1 VTGNARH
8 NQRHHDRAP
17 ARLLGH
23 ALRYDRQ
30 MQFFDRKLFGDTRA
44 WICRQA
50 TGDVLEVAIGTGL
63 NLDCYPDDIRL
74 TGVDFSPAML
84 DQARDRAH
92 KLRRTVDLA
101 EGDAHALAFP
111 DNSFDTVVCTF
122 SLCAIPDDRQAV
134 AEMRR
139 VLRPG
144 GLLLL
149 ADHIVG
155 SAWPTRAVQR
165 LLDLITVP
173 LQGEHFRRRPLEHVR
188 AQGFQVQRQERFKL
202 GIVERLAARKP
213 TTTSTG

>member
-1 VTGNARH
+1 MPATTS
-8 NQRHHDRAP
+8 DTTT
-17 ARLLGH
+17 ARLRGYWDKH